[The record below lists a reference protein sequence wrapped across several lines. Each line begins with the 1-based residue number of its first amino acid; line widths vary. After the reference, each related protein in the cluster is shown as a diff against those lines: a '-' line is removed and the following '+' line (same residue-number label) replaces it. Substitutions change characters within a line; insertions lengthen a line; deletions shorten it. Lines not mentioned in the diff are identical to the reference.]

1 MQDRLILI
9 AIIAVLAL
17 VTLVL
22 IKSVWNTVLSILGP
36 VTVYE
41 YQRGLL
47 FAKGKL
53 QKVLEPG
60 KYWIFKPDNHV
71 QIVDVRQWILN
82 VPHQEV
88 LTADNIAVRVSAAAK
103 IQVVD
108 PVLAESKTGSYRD
121 DLYLTFQLMLREL
134 ISPVKAD
141 DLLLQRNALS
151 DQLLERCKP
160 GAVAVG
166 VQIDSAGI
174 KDITFPGELKKVF
187 AQVVQAEKAGQAAL
201 TKSRAE
207 VASLRALAN
216 AARML
221 DDNPNLVTLRT
232 LHSVSELAAT
242 SGNTIVFGLP
252 SQMVPMRAP
261 GNPPPPPP
269 PPVVGAADDF

>member
-1 MQDRLILI
+1 MQDRLIVI
-9 AIIAVLAL
+9 AAIAGLAI
-17 VTLVL
+17 VAMAL
-22 IKSVWNTVLSILGP
+22 IKWIWSSVLSVMGP

-47 FAKGKL
+47 FSKGKL

-60 KYWIFKPDNHV
+60 KYWLFKPDTYV
-71 QIVDVRQWILN
+71 QMVDIRQWILN

-88 LTADNIAVRVSAAAK
+88 LTADNVAVRVSAAAK
-103 IQVVD
+103 FQVVD

-121 DLYLTFQLMLREL
+121 DLYLTFHLMLREL
-134 ISPVKAD
+134 ISQVKAD

-160 GAVAVG
+160 AALAVG
-166 VQIDSAGI
+166 VQVDTAGI

-207 VASLRALAN
+207 VASMRALAN
-216 AARML
+216 AAKML
-221 DDNPNLVTLRT
+221 DGNPNLVTLRT
-232 LHSVSELAAT
+232 LQSVSELAAT

-252 SQMVPMRAP
+252 SPMVPISAP
-261 GNPPPPPP
+261 GSPPSPPP